1 VSSLET
7 LDRTRVFP
15 VIGLEVH
22 AQLQTRSKLFCS
34 CPVTVVAPANSATCP
49 VCLGFPGTLPVTN
62 RHAVTLAVKLAAAV
76 GGEIHPDSRFAR
88 KNYFYP
94 DLPKGYQISQYDR
107 PISTGGSIEIDT
119 PAGTKSIRLVRIHME
134 EDAGKLLHDTPYDDV
149 PPTVSLVDWNRC
161 GVALVE
167 IVSEP
172 DLRSSEEASAYLT
185 ELRRLLRYTGVS
197 DADMEKGNMRCDANV
212 SVRASAD
219 AELGT
224 RVEIKNLN
232 SIRYVARAIEHEI
245 ERQAEAFLRGERI
258 VMETRLWDVAAG
270 RTVSMRGK
278 EEAHDYRYFPEPDL
292 GALIVDEAWIAE
304 AKSELPELPRAR
316 QSRFVSQ
323 YGLSRPDAETLTSAR
338 ELADYFEKVAQQVPS
353 KLAANWIT
361 GEVLRWM
368 KERKHSPEQALS
380 FSVTPDRL
388 TVLLS
393 LLDEGAIPVAAAKE
407 ELARMAALKWVSSE
421 ATASI
426 EALAGVSAEGK
437 LGSLEA
443 KASFSPEAI
452 VERSGKITDSK
463 MLEQLAA
470 EIVATNP
477 SQTAL
482 YRSGK
487 TQTFGWFVGQVMKKT
502 SGRADPNAVREA
514 LERALG

>member
-7 LDRTRVFP
+7 VDRTRVFP

-34 CPVTVVAPANSATCP
+34 SPVTVDAPANSATCP

-62 RHAVTLAVKLAAAV
+62 RHAVTLAMKLAAAV
-76 GGEIHPDSRFAR
+76 GGEIHRDSRFAR

-94 DLPKGYQISQYDR
+94 DLPKGYQISQFDR
-107 PISTGGSIEIDT
+107 PIATGGRIEIDT
-119 PAGTKSIRLVRIHME
+119 PAGTKAIRLVRIHLE
-134 EDAGKLLHDTPYDDV
+134 EDAGKLLHDTPYADV

-172 DLRSSEEASAYLT
+172 DIRSPEEASAYLT

-197 DADMEKGNMRCDANV
+197 DADMEKGNLRCDANV
-212 SVRASAD
+212 SVRASAE
-219 AELGT
+219 APLGT

-245 ERQAEAFLRGERI
+245 ERQAGALERGERI

-270 RTVSMRGK
+270 RTVPMRGK

-292 GALIVDEAWIAE
+292 GALIVDEAWVA
-304 AKSELPELPRAR
+304 AAVSELPELPRAR
-316 QSRFVSQ
+316 QARFAAQ

-338 ELADYFEKVAQQVPS
+338 ELADYFEQLAALAPPR
-353 KLAANWIT
+353 LAANWVT

-368 KERKHSPEQALS
+368 KERHLSSEDALS
-380 FSVTPDRL
+380 FPI
-388 TVLLS
+388 
-393 LLDEGAIPVAAAKE
+393 AP
-407 ELARMAALKWVSSE
+407 AR
-421 ATASI
+421 
-426 EALAGVSAEGK
+426 LAGLLA
-437 LGSLEA
+437 LLEA
-443 KASFSPEAI
+443 KEISNASAKEVFVAMLDSPSEARAI
-452 VERSGKITDSK
+452 VAEKGLGKMSDASA
-463 MLEQLAA
+463 LETAVT
-470 EIVATNP
+470 EIVSANP
-477 SQTAL
+477 SQAEL

-502 SGRADPNAVREA
+502 GGRADPAAVREA
-514 LERALG
+514 LTKVLGA